1 VGACPV
7 HRQVARQGRTRLFR
21 VDELSRALYDVAEYA
36 VCGSEWPMDDLDL
49 TERLDRARERSRDDR
64 QAVADPLLDAN
75 DAAAVLKISAY
86 TVRQRARRREI
97 PAIRL
102 GKFWRF
108 RRSSLDAWIADQ
120 ERMQR

>member
-1 VGACPV
+1 M
-7 HRQVARQGRTRLFR
+7 
-21 VDELSRALYDVAEYA
+21 S
-36 VCGSEWPMDDLDL
+36 DLDL
-49 TERLDRARERSRDDR
+49 TERLDRAQESVRDDH
-64 QAVADPLLDAN
+64 QAVADPLLDAT

-120 ERMQR
+120 ERLQR

>member
-1 VGACPV
+1 
-7 HRQVARQGRTRLFR
+7 
-21 VDELSRALYDVAEYA
+21 
-36 VCGSEWPMDDLDL
+36 MNDLDL
-49 TERLDRARERSRDDR
+49 ADQVDRARERSRDTHPT
-64 QAVADPLLDAN
+64 VADPLLDAN

-108 RRSSLDAWIADQ
+108 RRSSLDAWIAEQ
-120 ERMQR
+120 ERLQR

>member
-1 VGACPV
+1 MSD
-7 HRQVARQGRTRLFR
+7 L
-21 VDELSRALYDVAEYA
+21 ELTD
-36 VCGSEWPMDDLDL
+36 
-49 TERLDRARERSRDDR
+49 RLDPAREHVRDDR
-64 QAVADPLLDAN
+64 RPVADPLLDAN
-75 DAAAVLKISAY
+75 DAAALLKISAY

>member
-1 VGACPV
+1 LKTERSVVSIQIGEQLE
-7 HRQVARQGRTRLFR
+7 RRQGR
-21 VDELSRALYDVAEYA
+21 VPALASVSDQ
-36 VCGSEWPMDDLDL
+36 
-49 TERLDRARERSRDDR
+49 T
-64 QAVADPLLDAN
+64 VADPLLDAN
-75 DAAAVLKISAY
+75 DAAALLKISAY

>member
-1 VGACPV
+1 
-7 HRQVARQGRTRLFR
+7 
-21 VDELSRALYDVAEYA
+21 
-36 VCGSEWPMDDLDL
+36 MNDLDL
-49 TERLDRARERSRDDR
+49 TDRLDRPRERSRAEH

-108 RRSSLDAWIADQ
+108 RRSSLDSWIADQ
-120 ERMQR
+120 ERLQR

>member
-1 VGACPV
+1 
-7 HRQVARQGRTRLFR
+7 
-21 VDELSRALYDVAEYA
+21 
-36 VCGSEWPMDDLDL
+36 MNDLDL
-49 TERLDRARERSRDDR
+49 TDRLDRAPERARGAHH
-64 QAVADPLLDAN
+64 AVADPLLDAN

-108 RRSSLDAWIADQ
+108 RRSSLDAWIVEQ
-120 ERMQR
+120 ERLQR

>member
-1 VGACPV
+1 
-7 HRQVARQGRTRLFR
+7 
-21 VDELSRALYDVAEYA
+21 
-36 VCGSEWPMDDLDL
+36 MNDLDL
-49 TERLDRARERSRDDR
+49 TEQLDRARERSRDDH
-64 QAVADPLLDAN
+64 QTVADPLLDAN

-120 ERMQR
+120 ERLQR

>member
-1 VGACPV
+1 MWVFE
-7 HRQVARQGRTRLFR
+7 R
-21 VDELSRALYDVAEYA
+21 
-36 VCGSEWPMDDLDL
+36 PMNDLDL
-49 TERLDRARERSRDDR
+49 TDRLDRARERSRDTY
-64 QAVADPLLDAN
+64 QTVADPLLDAN

-108 RRSSLDAWIADQ
+108 RRSSLDAWIAEQ
-120 ERMQR
+120 ERLQR